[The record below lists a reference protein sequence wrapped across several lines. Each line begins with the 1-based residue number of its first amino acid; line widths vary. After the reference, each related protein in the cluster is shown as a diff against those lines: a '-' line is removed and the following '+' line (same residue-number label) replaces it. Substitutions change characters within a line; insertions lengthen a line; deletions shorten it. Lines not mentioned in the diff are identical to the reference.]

1 MKKLLLSV
9 IALASMSFCASAED
23 EVVYETVKAFPPNE
37 RTATLGGFDGQGRGW
52 RSYDNLGTA
61 QPDVVFSLAGRSAEN
76 LKLEF
81 DLYVKYNGAED
92 GVTFAGLPWGTKKEV
107 TNNNNQTST
116 ENVYSPFLSIDGDNN
131 AKITFSDHGK
141 AENFAKKYFADVK
154 EGWNHMVIN
163 LNDGQ
168 FNAGTDLETSTFKKV
183 SFQLGRVFNFDFTV
197 KTNNFKITDHSNKVI
212 FEQISDGSGVG
223 VNTDD
228 VNLTEASK
236 SFDMPVWNGAGQGK
250 DGADQNKGLS
260 WGFGFKP
267 AVDASEF
274 EPKDIYFEFDFN
286 IETEDADAKDFVKE
300 STHKHF
306 DFGQI
311 ELLNQA
317 KADTYEINYNLVN
330 LGFKSGENTYRI
342 PLSAFNLNNQAE
354 PFDYG
359 KIAYGR
365 MYMYFWTVETPF
377 KATMSNPRIMVQ
389 KIVPVADVTDGINSI
404 VTEENVNAP
413 VEYFNLQGV
422 RVANP
427 ESGLYIR
434 RQGNKVT
441 KVLVK

>member
-9 IALASMSFCASAED
+9 IALASMSFFASAED
-23 EVVYETVKAFPPNE
+23 EIVYETVKAFAPNE
-37 RTATLGGFDGQGRGW
+37 RTAAQNKDNQTPPRWYSF
-52 RSYDNLGTA
+52 DNLGTA
-61 QPDVVFSLAGRSAEN
+61 KDEQFSLAGRDIKN
-76 LKLEF
+76 LNLEF
-81 DLYVKYNGAED
+81 DFYVEYTGADESI
-92 GVTFAGLPWGTKKEV
+92 TFAGLPWGTDLE
-107 TNNNNQTST
+107 
-116 ENVYSPFLSIDGDNN
+116 ENVPIYSPFLSIDGDNG
-131 AKITFSDHGK
+131 AKIAFSDHGK
-141 AENFAKKYFADVK
+141 AKAFAPKYLKDVK
-154 EGWNHMVIN
+154 EGWNHMVIK
-163 LNDGQ
+163 LTDGEL
-168 FNAGTDLETSTFKKV
+168 AKGTDLETSTFKKV
-183 SFQLGRVFNFDFTV
+183 SFNFARVLNTDFV
-197 KTNNFKITDHSNKVI
+197 LKTNNFKITDHSNKLI

-236 SFDMPVWNGAGQGK
+236 SFDMPVWNGTGMGK

-267 AVDASEF
+267 AVNASEF

-389 KIVPVADVTDGINSI
+389 KIVPVEDVNTGINSI
-404 VTEENVNAP
+404 VTEEDVNAP
-413 VEYFNLQGV
+413 VEYYNLQGV

>member
-9 IALASMSFCASAED
+9 IALASMSFFASAED
-23 EVVYETVKAFPPNE
+23 EIVYEAVKAFAPNE
-37 RTATLGGFDGQGRGW
+37 RTATLGVLDGNGRGW
-52 RSYDNLGTA
+52 RSYDNIGTA
-61 QPDVVFSLAGRSAEN
+61 KDEQFSLAGRSAEN

-81 DLYVKYNGAED
+81 DLYVKYNGTEE
-92 GVTFAGLPWGTKKEV
+92 GVTFAGLPWGTKQTV
-107 TNNNNQTST
+107 TNSINP
-116 ENVYSPFLSIDGDNN
+116 ENVYSPFLSIEGDNG

-154 EGWNHMVIN
+154 EGWNHIVIDFT
-163 LNDGQ
+163 DGR
-168 FNAGTDLETSTFKKV
+168 FDNGATLDASTFKKV
-183 SFQLGRVFNFDFTV
+183 TFSLGRVFNFDFTI

-212 FEQISDGSGVG
+212 FEQISAGSGVG

-228 VNLTEASK
+228 VNLTKSSH
-236 SFDMPVWNGAGQGK
+236 SFDMPVY
-250 DGADQNKGLS
+250 DGTGLKADGSDQNKGLS

-267 AVDASEF
+267 AVDASEY

-286 IETEDADAKDFVKE
+286 IETEDAVAKDFVKE

-330 LGFKSGENTYRI
+330 LRFKSGNNTYRI

-365 MYMYFWTVETPF
+365 MYMYFWTVETAF
-377 KATMSNPRIMVQ
+377 KATMSNPRIMVVQ
-389 KIVPVADVTDGINSI
+389 KIVPVEDVNTGINSI
-404 VTEENVNAP
+404 VTEEDANAP

>member
-9 IALASMSFCASAED
+9 IALASMSFFASAED
-23 EVVYETVKAFPPNE
+23 EIVYEAVKAFAPNE
-37 RTATLGGFDGQGRGW
+37 RTATLGAFDGQGRGW
-52 RSYDNLGTA
+52 RSYDNIGTA
-61 QPDVVFSLAGRSAEN
+61 KDEQFSLAGRSAEN

-92 GVTFAGLPWGTKKEV
+92 GVTFAGLPWGTKQTV
-107 TNNNNQTST
+107 TNSNNQTSSD
-116 ENVYSPFLSIDGDNN
+116 NVYSPFLSIDGDSG

-141 AENFAKKYFADVK
+141 AEDFAKKYFADVK
-154 EGWNHMVIN
+154 EGWNHIVIDFT
-163 LNDGQ
+163 DGR
-168 FNAGTDLETSTFKKV
+168 FDNGATLDASTFKKV
-183 SFQLGRVFNFDFTV
+183 TFQLGRVFNFDFTI

-212 FEQISDGSGVG
+212 FEQISAGSGVG

-228 VNLTEASK
+228 NNLKES
-236 SFDMPVWNGAGQGK
+236 SHFFNMDVYDGAGK
-250 DGADQNKGLS
+250 KPDGTDQNKGLS

-267 AVDASEF
+267 AVDAKAY

-300 STHKHF
+300 SAHKHF
-306 DFGQI
+306 DFGVI
-311 ELLNQA
+311 ELLNQ
-317 KADTYEINYNLVN
+317 KQADTYEINYNLVN
-330 LGFKSGENTYRI
+330 LAFKSGENTYRI

-365 MYMYFWTVETPF
+365 MYMYFWTVDTPF

-389 KIVPVADVTDGINSI
+389 KIVPVEDVNTGIDSI
-404 VTEENVNAP
+404 VSEDSNAP